1 MSETDVISPNVSI
14 DPRVPALIDEARKKL
29 VDTGARNRL
38 IHVNRLGRGR
48 FLNIVNERADDV
60 FRILYTERRKMR
72 FHASEAAYDDEENGD
87 SVHFD
92 DVDLGPVAGVG
103 EVDESRFIDRL
114 LDTNLGTDALQKRL
128 LQLARD
134 ARTAE
139 EEQGLNILFLA
150 LGLLGWFEDE
160 KSGVPREAPLVLVP
174 VELVRNERSST
185 YDIRAR
191 EEDIVTNL
199 PLQSR
204 LREDFGLTLPEI
216 DADDDWSPSAYFDA
230 VRDGLT
236 AKPRWSIDDHGMQLG
251 FFSFAKQLMQRDLE
265 QSQWPAGGLADDA
278 TIGSLVH
285 AGFEQEPSLFQDGK
299 RLDSLLSP
307 QDIVQVIEADAPQTK
322 VIEEVRR
329 GS

>member
-1 MSETDVISPNVSI
+1 MP

-72 FHASEAAYDDEENGD
+72 FHASEAAYDYEENGD

-150 LGLLGWFEDE
+150 LGFLGWFEDE
-160 KSGVPREAPLVLVP
+160 KSGVA
-174 VELVRNERSST
+174 
-185 YDIRAR
+185 A
-191 EEDIVTNL
+191 
-199 PLQSR
+199 
-204 LREDFGLTLPEI
+204 G
-216 DADDDWSPSAYFDA
+216 
-230 VRDGLT
+230 G
-236 AKPRWSIDDHGMQLG
+236 
-251 FFSFAKQLMQRDLE
+251 
-265 QSQWPAGGLADDA
+265 PAGSRPRR
-278 TIGSLVH
+278 IG
-285 AGFEQEPSLFQDGK
+285 AQ
-299 RLDSLLSP
+299 
-307 QDIVQVIEADAPQTK
+307 
-322 VIEEVRR
+322 
-329 GS
+329 